1 MIRTPAC
8 RTYDPAHGKR
18 LGMMIMTAF
27 LHTLILLSKV
37 ETLRKVFIKEHRVSL
52 KSSLFQECS
61 LIIVMDHKPFVTQG
75 GQFRG
80 CSRMEGQKGLP
91 P

>member
-8 RTYDPAHGKR
+8 RTYDPAHDKR
-18 LGMMIMTAF
+18 LGMIIMTAF

-37 ETLRKVFIKEHRVSL
+37 ETLTKVFIKEHRVSL
-52 KSSLFQECS
+52 KSSLFQEYS
-61 LIIVMDHKPFVTQG
+61 LIIVMDHKPSVTQG
-75 GQFRG
+75 GIFG
-80 CSRMEGQKGLP
+80 AAHGWGGQKGLP